1 MKVINSSNLK
11 LRRQTTLTVIVILLM
26 IWATALYET
35 QRSKQAFI
43 QESELRTAK
52 NAHIFSEYS
61 LSTIKRLN
69 SFILD
74 AREEWK
80 GDWQQFADFVQH
92 HQNMIDDLVFQV
104 AVIDSQGVMQF
115 SNLSKPQ
122 TVVDLSQREHFRV
135 HADAPEKDIL
145 FISKPL
151 KGKVSGKWSVQLT
164 RPILQQGKFN
174 GVLVL
179 SIAPEFFSNFSEQLF
194 SAGQSQLMVLR
205 DSGEIMA
212 IDPGDESMYN
222 QKVQAAYLD
231 AAAPQTGNFRSYDPQ
246 TRAEAIGG
254 YYKLY
259 SHGMTL
265 VSVEPLQDVLEP
277 YRQYRNVV
285 IGVACL
291 TSAALL
297 FFFVQLRRSQN
308 SLVRVS
314 RVTRELQG
322 MKEQAVN
329 ANEAKSLFLAN
340 MSHEIRTPMNAVIGL
355 TNLLLETPLNPHQRE
370 YLQKIHMASTVLL
383 GVLNDIL
390 DYSKIEAGHMQLESV
405 PLSLAEVL
413 AKSRA
418 LFEIQAEEKQLNLQ
432 FELDPQ
438 LPALLLGDPL
448 RLLQVVNNLV
458 GNALKFTR
466 QGGVEVKVDL
476 LEQTEQSAL
485 IQVSVRDSGIGLDP
499 EQLDHL
505 FEAFTQADLSTTRR
519 YGGTGLG
526 LSISKRLV
534 ELMGGQI
541 WATSVAGQGS
551 LFCFTARLQLQQ
563 AAAAAMPAPAPVM
576 AAVRQDFAGARVLL
590 VDDSPTNLLVA
601 RAYLNRLGLEVETA
615 DHGQAAVDKAANSS
629 FAAILMDLQMPGM
642 DGFAAAR
649 AIRASGNRTPIIALT
664 AAAMDKDR
672 HAAELAG
679 MDDHVAKP
687 IDPIELAAALR
698 RWIPEPQ
705 AAGAAA
711 PAAPDVPAAPA
722 ANGAAAIAHDAPA
735 AATTRLNLEQAVEAL
750 GGDHELLQQVL
761 QRFLLD
767 FQAAPEQL
775 RAALEQ
781 QQYEVAIRL
790 VHTLKGLAPTLGADA
805 LHRLAQQ
812 FEQDLARRD
821 IGLLSAFEQEL
832 EQVLSAVEQ
841 ACGADGGPA

>member
-80 GDWQQFADFVQH
+80 GDWQQFADYVQH

-297 FFFVQLRRSQN
+297 FFFVLLRRSQN

-448 RLLQVVNNLV
+448 RLLQVINNLV

-466 QGGVEVKVDL
+466 QGGIEVKVAS
-476 LEQTEQSAL
+476 LEQGEQSVL